1 MTLYGSVKN
10 TNANNCYGGLVLL
23 NTLARSKVLELRT
36 LIVLL
41 AMFVTVMTLA
51 NGFHAT
57 YQVQREQLI
66 KQALVTNHAYAL
78 KVAAA
83 TNNFIYAAH
92 QQLAVSATLIA
103 NNFDD
108 HQLMAAEADRLRIQ
122 TNSFNAVAI
131 IDHEGL
137 ALAGS
142 PLKDNIAGRKLITS
156 GVIETLEAKA
166 PLVSTPYT
174 STLGNLVTLISYP
187 MFNKSGEYLGYVGGA
202 IYLNAESILN
212 DLLGQHFHEDG
223 SYIYVVDKNR
233 RLIYHPDSKRL
244 GTNPLGDI
252 VSHTA
257 LTTSSGYLQANN
269 SLGIEM
275 LAGFAA
281 IESAN
286 WAVVAQR
293 PVSATLSELDGL
305 MIKVL
310 FKMLPLALFTFLI
323 IWIVADYIS
332 RPLRQLADVAQNLDS
347 PTARNDLSKISSWY
361 FESSKLRLAM
371 LSGLGLLN
379 TLISQLKKDADT
391 DPLTGAFNRR
401 SLHILLDKLHQERI
415 SFSALAIDIDHF
427 KKVNDTFGHAGG
439 DKALVALTQIIRQV
453 CREQDIVARTGGEE
467 FVLILP
473 NTTADMALLIAERL
487 RDRVANMHIEP
498 IGSMTISIGIATCT
512 EHVKST
518 VEVLDSADQALYNAK
533 SLGRNRCEVFDSL

>member
-1 MTLYGSVKN
+1 LLWWVS
-10 TNANNCYGGLVLL
+10 LL
-23 NTLARSKVLELRT
+23 NTLVRSKILDLRT

-41 AMFVTVMTLA
+41 AMIVTVMTLA
-51 NGFHAT
+51 NGFHAS

-78 KVAAA
+78 KIAAA

-108 HQLMAAEADRLRIQ
+108 QKLMAAEAERLRIQ

-131 IDHEGL
+131 INHEGL

-142 PLKDNIAGRKLITS
+142 PLKDNITGRKLLTS
-156 GVIETLEAKA
+156 GVKETLEAKA

-174 STLGNLVTLISYP
+174 STLGNLITLISYP
-187 MFNKSGEYLGYVGGA
+187 MFDKSGEYLGYVGGA
-202 IYLNAESILN
+202 IYLNAASILN
-212 DLLGQHFHEDG
+212 DLLGVHFHEDG

-233 RLIYHPDSKRL
+233 QLIYHPDPKRL

-257 LTTSSGYLQANN
+257 LTTSSGTLQANN

-275 LAGFAA
+275 LAGFAT

-293 PVSATLSELDGL
+293 PVNATLSELDGL

-310 FKMLPLALFTFLI
+310 FRMLPLALFTFLI

-347 PTARNDLSKISSWY
+347 PTARTDLSNIPSWY

-371 LSGLGLLN
+371 LSGLGLLSSQ
-379 TLISQLKKDADT
+379 ISQLKKDADT

-401 SLHILLDKLHQERI
+401 SLQMFMEKLEQERVP
-415 SFSALAIDIDHF
+415 FSVLAMDIDHF

-439 DKALVALTQIIRQV
+439 DKALIALTQIIRQV

-473 NTTADMALLIAERL
+473 NTTADMALLISERL
-487 RDRVANMHIEP
+487 RERVANMYIEP
-498 IGSMTISIGIATCT
+498 IGSMTISIGVATCT

-518 VEVLDSADQALYNAK
+518 AEVLKSADQALYNAK
-533 SLGRNRCEVFDSL
+533 SLGRNRCEMFDSL